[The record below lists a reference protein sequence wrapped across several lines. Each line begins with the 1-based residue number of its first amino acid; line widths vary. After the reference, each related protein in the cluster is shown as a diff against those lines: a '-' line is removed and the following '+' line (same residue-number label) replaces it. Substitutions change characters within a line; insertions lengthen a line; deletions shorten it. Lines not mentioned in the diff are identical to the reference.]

1 MQYPLYVHRDS
12 DMTFRASF
20 PDFPGADVTGNSLT
34 ELKRSAQDI
43 VELRYNGSEQL
54 IPTPT
59 CDTSELRKLE
69 MDDGEASGCS
79 WTSIC
84 RE

>member
-54 IPTPT
+54 PRAIRRSCVSWEWMTV
-59 CDTSELRKLE
+59 K
-69 MDDGEASGCS
+69 ASGCS